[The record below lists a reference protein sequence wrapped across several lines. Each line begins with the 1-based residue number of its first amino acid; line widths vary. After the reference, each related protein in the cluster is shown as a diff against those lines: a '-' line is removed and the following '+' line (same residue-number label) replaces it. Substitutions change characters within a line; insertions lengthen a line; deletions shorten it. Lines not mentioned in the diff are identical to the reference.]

1 MSIIYSLVSRSY
13 DVVLSEHTEFA
24 GNFQQISR
32 LLMRKMLK
40 KGKSSINYDK
50 YKFHYIFDN
59 NIAYLCMSDNNLR
72 DEIGF
77 AFLLDVKRKFLSM
90 YSDSQI
96 QEFHAYQLTEFNEI
110 LQNLIVKCVINE
122 AIL

>member
-40 KGKSSINYDK
+40 NCKSSISYDK
-50 YKFHYIFDN
+50 YKFHCLFED
-59 NIAYLCMSDNNLR
+59 NIAYLCMSDNLVN
-72 DEIGF
+72 DGM
-77 AFLLDVKRKFLSM
+77 AFSFLSDVKRSFLST
-90 YSDSQI
+90 YSQGEI
-96 QEFHAYQLTEFNEI
+96 LQFNAYQLTEFNQV
-110 LQNLIVKCVINE
+110 LHNFAVTFPSL
-122 AIL
+122 

>member
-40 KGKSSINYDK
+40 KGKSSVSYDK
-50 YKFHYIFDN
+50 YKFYYIFEN

-77 AFLLDVKRKFLSM
+77 SFLVDVKRKFLSM
-90 YSDSQI
+90 YTDSQI
-96 QEFHAYQLTEFNEI
+96 LEFHAYQLIEFNEI
-110 LQNLIVKCVINE
+110 LQNFIVNCS
-122 AIL
+122 

>member
-40 KGKSSINYDK
+40 NGKSSISYDK
-50 YKFHYIFDN
+50 YKFHYIYEN
-59 NIAYLCMSDNNLR
+59 NLAYLCMSDNNLR
-72 DEIGF
+72 EEV
-77 AFLLDVKRKFLSM
+77 AFSFLIDVKRKFLSM
-90 YSDSQI
+90 YTDNQI
-96 QEFHAYQLTEFNEI
+96 LEFHAYQLTEFNEI
-110 LQNLIVKCVINE
+110 LQNLIVK
-122 AIL
+122 